1 MSAPAKQVA
10 ASQPAAVHRESLMLR
25 FARAQTVEL
34 QGPGPFETPAV
45 QAVLGVTSAMGE
57 TPLRLRLLLQDGR
70 TLLIPIDTPAAREL
84 LEILE
89 RTVPEEDGY

>member
-1 MSAPAKQVA
+1 
-10 ASQPAAVHRESLMLR
+10 MLR
-25 FARAQTVEL
+25 FAEAQTVEL

-45 QAVLGVTSAMGE
+45 QAVLGMTAAMGE
-57 TPLRLRLLLQDGR
+57 TPPRLRLLLQDGR

-89 RTVPEEDGY
+89 RTVPDEDGS